1 MSWNQQPSWSRPQ
14 TDGPAIISSEKD
26 AALVGAFL
34 AKVYLWMFVGLLIT
48 SVTAFAVAASPALV
62 EALIVNR
69 LGFWL
74 IVIAQ
79 LGVVFYLAARID
91 KIQPVT
97 AAGLFILYS
106 ALVGVTSSV
115 VLLVF
120 TGASIVQTFV
130 ITAGMF
136 GATALFGTVTK
147 RSLAG
152 VGHFMFMGL
161 IGLVLASVVGIFWHN
176 DALQFVI

>member
-1 MSWNQQPSWSRPQ
+1 MSWNQRPSWNRSS
-14 TDGPAIISSEKD
+14 TDGPAIISSDRD
-26 AALVGAFL
+26 AAFVGAFL

-79 LGVVFYLAARID
+79 LGLVFYLAARVD
-91 KIQPVT
+91 KIEPAT

-106 ALVGVTSSV
+106 ALVGRR
-115 VLLVF
+115 
-120 TGASIVQTFV
+120 A
-130 ITAGMF
+130 
-136 GATALFGTVTK
+136 
-147 RSLAG
+147 
-152 VGHFMFMGL
+152 
-161 IGLVLASVVGIFWHN
+161 
-176 DALQFVI
+176 